1 MSDSYFLQ
9 LHVQQI
15 NLLKKY
21 SCFILVF
28 QNDKFNLITTF
39 TDCHISTFHILCLP
53 LNSVDDPL
61 LELPRTQHWDLKM
74 SFYQKHTYL
83 ERAYKNST
91 MIARHGSYLGQ
102 IYLNCKHVIS
112 YQSTKDPSAASLLS
126 QDIGQTPWRY
136 SSVFTLHH
144 LGCVILGTLAQSS
157 SLSNSMKSTNKYM
170 L

>member
-1 MSDSYFLQ
+1 MLYSRISKWQ
-9 LHVQQI
+9 VQP
-15 NLLKKY
+15 NNHFHWLPHFDVSHTLLA
-21 SCFILVF
+21 SELWSFAG
-28 QNDKFNLITTF
+28 TP
-39 TDCHISTFHILCLP
+39 TDATLGPENVLLSETYIS
-53 LNSVDDPL
+53 
-61 LELPRTQHWDLKM
+61 
-74 SFYQKHTYL
+74 
-83 ERAYKNST
+83 RAYKNST

-144 LGCVILGTLAQSS
+144 LGGVILGTLAQSS

-170 L
+170 LWIRS

>member
-1 MSDSYFLQ
+1 MLYSRISKWQ
-9 LHVQQI
+9 VQP
-15 NLLKKY
+15 NNHFHWLPHFDVSHTLLA
-21 SCFILVF
+21 SELCGWSFAG
-28 QNDKFNLITTF
+28 TP
-39 TDCHISTFHILCLP
+39 TDATLGPENVLLSETYIS
-53 LNSVDDPL
+53 
-61 LELPRTQHWDLKM
+61 
-74 SFYQKHTYL
+74 
-83 ERAYKNST
+83 RAYKNST

-144 LGCVILGTLAQSS
+144 LGGVILGTLAQAQSS

-170 L
+170 LWIRS